1 MASYAIVLLGLLAM
15 SNAAPQFA
23 IGGGSTILVPG
34 GGATSPNPVG
44 PILLPPTDSPEV
56 KPGKRD
62 LGGPFLERKL
72 SSSDTPM
79 RLSQALAERAEDLN
93 TLKETYF
100 TLLEPI
106 VHGTKP
112 SFGTYVVLLHMA
124 DILASKGVEVDTITL
139 GEATTI
145 FSPTTNTKRQIFEIG
160 SCKPSDLISLRATLT
175 SLLLIYSNTPPF
187 EIWNLDEAIIAALK
201 ACNEDIIVGPIIPD
215 KPIPGGP
222 LVPDKPVPGRPVVT
236 QSPVP
241 GGPIKPSD

>member
-1 MASYAIVLLGLLAM
+1 D
-15 SNAAPQFA
+15 
-23 IGGGSTILVPG
+23 GSTILVPG

-56 KPGKRD
+56 KPGAPD
-62 LGGPFLERKL
+62 VSLNLPNFLHSL
-72 SSSDTPM
+72 AGLFSSANCLRQVHTPM

-106 VHGTKP
+106 VHGTEP
-112 SFGTYVVLLHMA
+112 SFGTYMVLLHMA

-145 FSPTTNTKRQIFEIG
+145 FSLTTNTKRQIFEIG

-187 EIWNLDEAIIAALK
+187 EIWNLDQAIIAALK
-201 ACNEDIIVGPIIPD
+201 ACNEDVIVGPIIPD

-222 LVPDKPVPGRPVVT
+222 LVPDKPVPDRPVVT